1 MNLEVKTRR
10 VGPETAVVAL
20 VGEADVFTVP
30 PAKAAMMALLGEGVK
45 HLIVDLSGTEYLDST
60 ALGALVGILR
70 RVRAEGGSVQLV
82 NPPPHVR
89 RLFEITRLDQVFP
102 IHDGE
107 AAALAAIEQ
116 GTTGAGH
123 EGSHDV

>member
-30 PAKAAMMALLGEGVK
+30 PAKAAMMDLLGEGVK

-70 RVRAEGGSVQLV
+70 RVLPEGGSVQLV
-82 NPPPHVR
+82 NPRPRMR

-107 AAALAAIEQ
+107 AAALAAIER
-116 GTTGAGH
+116 GATGAAH
-123 EGSHDV
+123 ESSHDV